1 MVTSHK
7 SVAVLLSAVL
17 ATSSFLAPVHA
28 KTSADCAPEINRLQ
42 SETREFG
49 RDVEEQVRAFT
60 QAEVA
65 DASLNAM
72 GTLLKNNPTAAALSD
87 LRNQKK
93 KWDDW
98 GELTKATAT
107 TLEDLSKCISTPGCS
122 LIEFARRQN
131 EAFRLWIQSLASD
144 GLSAASERVSKA
156 ASLYRGYVNR
166 ALSMAHNS
174 MLNSCAA
181 DFEQSATNSP
191 VDARDPSNLQARP
204 TTTVKSGGGGGATAV
219 RVGAAV
225 GVIGVG
231 GVVLKKQ
238 LDKIMADSAGTTTS
252 SSGSSSSS
260 NSNWVYANWT
270 CNNSSQCIAVRGHA
284 MGSAGPFCSV
294 SACTAW
300 YTSYGLGTCTSQP
313 QYPTM
318 IWNYPPAGTCSK

>member
-1 MVTSHK
+1 MVNSHK

-17 ATSSFLAPVHA
+17 AISSFAPVHA

-72 GTLLKNNPTAAALSD
+72 GTLLKNNPTAAALAD
-87 LRNQKK
+87 LRDQKK

-122 LIEFARRQN
+122 LIEFAGRQK

-181 DFEQSATNSP
+181 DFEQSATNNP
-191 VDARDPSNLQARP
+191 VDARDPSNSQAPP
-204 TTTVKSGGGGGATAV
+204 TTTAKSGGGGGATAV
-219 RVGAAV
+219 RLGVAAGA
-225 GVIGVG
+225 IGVG
-231 GVVLKKQ
+231 GVMLKNQ
-238 LDKIMADSAGTTTS
+238 LDKIMADAAGTATS

-260 NSNWVYANWT
+260 SSNWIYANWT
-270 CNNSSQCIAVRGHA
+270 CNNSSQCITVRGHA

-300 YTSYGLGTCTSQP
+300 NAANGTGTCTSQP

-318 IWNYPPAGTCSK
+318 IWNYPPAGTCSN